1 MNLQWKLSEQRLF
14 FKGSGLKV
22 LGIGNALQFDPDG
35 SYMRVL
41 IQKNIMDYTL
51 MICVLYN
58 MNYTRKMLN
67 YFMDE

>member
-22 LGIGNALQFDPDG
+22 LGIGNALQFNPDG

-41 IQKNIMDYTL
+41 I
-51 MICVLYN
+51 
-58 MNYTRKMLN
+58 
-67 YFMDE
+67 